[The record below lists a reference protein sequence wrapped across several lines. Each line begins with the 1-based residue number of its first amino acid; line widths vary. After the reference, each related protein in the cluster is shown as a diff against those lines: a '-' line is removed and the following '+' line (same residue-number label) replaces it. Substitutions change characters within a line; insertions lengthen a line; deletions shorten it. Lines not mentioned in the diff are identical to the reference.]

1 LSDGVRNRPS
11 PDALLAQATAETRGK
26 LKIYLG
32 AAPGVGKTYEMLS
45 DARKK
50 CADGVDVVAGI
61 VETHGRIETR
71 QLCEEL
77 EILPRRKVPYKG
89 HELEEMDLD
98 ALLQRRPAIALVDEL
113 AHTNAEGSR
122 HPKRWMD
129 VEELIAAGID
139 VWTTLNI
146 QHVESLNDIVAR
158 ITRVRVRETV
168 PDAIIERAD
177 EIELIDLTP
186 DQLIERLR
194 EGKVYAPDQ
203 ARRAMRHYFAPGN
216 LSALR
221 ELAMRRAAD
230 RIDLQVR
237 GFRQA
242 QGETVAWAANERVLV
257 CVDEREAAPEVVRH
271 AKRLADRARASWLAV
286 HVQTHRDR
294 ALSAAAR
301 KRINDTLLLATR
313 LGAETATLPGDRVSE
328 TILTFASEQNVTQIV
343 VGKAK
348 RPLLFTAIFG
358 SVVGDLINH
367 SETIAVHV
375 VPEEIASA
383 KRQKLGV
390 VLPSSTLTA
399 RGVVEA
405 AVATA
410 VAVAVALPLDRW
422 LSVPNLGFVFLGPV
436 LISALRS
443 GLWPALMA
451 ALFSVLSYDY
461 LFTEPRFNF
470 TVHDPQAVVSLIAFS
485 AAAIVVSSLAA
496 RGRDQTL
503 AARTEARTSR
513 ELLGLARGLAA
524 VAGEDEVARTLAG
537 YTARAFDA
545 ECAVFARVGLSGLR
559 LAATAPGTPSL
570 TDADMAAAHWTMD
583 KGTPAGKG
591 TDTLSGVPWF
601 FIPLRTARLF
611 SGVLAIAREAELSPG
626 ERRRMDAMADQGASA
641 LERAHIARAFEEARV
656 EMDAEKLRATMLA
669 SLSHDLKTPIAGIL
683 GAVSSLRAYGERH
696 DPATR
701 AELLAG
707 IESEADRMQRYVV
720 KLLDMTRLDAGGVKA
735 RLEALE
741 VSDIVSSVMK
751 RAAALA
757 EGGRLV
763 AEVEPGLPMVKG
775 DGALL
780 HQALLNLVEN
790 AVLHGGKGTVTVKA
804 RLRDGGAME
813 FVVLDEGPGLPPDGE
828 TKLFEKFWRGENT
841 AAGGTGLGLPIVKGF
856 AGLMGASVSAR
867 NRRDGKGAVF
877 TLTFPKSAV
886 LS

>member
-1 LSDGVRNRPS
+1 LSDTVRNRPS
-11 PDALLAQATAETRGK
+11 PDALLAQAEAEARGK

-50 CADGVDVVAGI
+50 CIDGVDVVAGI
-61 VETHGRIETR
+61 VETHGRIETK
-71 QLCEEL
+71 QLCEDL
-77 EILPRRKVPYKG
+77 KILPRRKVAYRG
-89 HELEEMDLD
+89 RELEEMDLD
-98 ALLQRRPAIALVDEL
+98 ALLHRRPAIALVDEL
-113 AHTNAEGSR
+113 AHSNAEGSR

-129 VEELIAAGID
+129 VEELLAAGID

-230 RIDLQVR
+230 RIDVQVR
-237 GFRQA
+237 SFRQA
-242 QGETVAWAANERVLV
+242 QGETASWAANERILV
-257 CVDEREAAPEVVRH
+257 CIDERDAAEAVVRH

-286 HVQTHRDR
+286 HVQTGRDR
-294 ALSAAAR
+294 ALSVAERAR
-301 KRINDTLLLATR
+301 VNEALRLATR
-313 LGAETATLPGDRVSE
+313 LGAESATLPGDRVAE
-328 TILTFASEQNVTQIV
+328 TVLAYASEQNVTQIV

-348 RPLLFTAIFG
+348 RPLWFSAIFG

-367 SETIAVHV
+367 SESIAVHV

-383 KRQKLGV
+383 KPQKIGAV
-390 VLPSSTLTA
+390 PSSALTP
-399 RGVVEA
+399 RGLIEA
-405 AVATA
+405 SVATTAAIA
-410 VAVAVALPLDRW
+410 VAVPLDRW
-422 LSVPNLGFVFLGPV
+422 LGVPNLGLIFLAPV
-436 LISALRS
+436 LLSALRS
-443 GLWPALMA
+443 GLWPALVT
-451 ALFSVLSYDY
+451 ALFSVLAYDFF
-461 LFTEPRFNF
+461 FTAPRMSFS
-470 TVHDPQAVVSLIAFS
+470 VHDPQAIVSLIVFG

-496 RGRDQTL
+496 QARDQTL

-513 ELLGLARGLAA
+513 ELLGLARALAA
-524 VAGEDEVARTLAG
+524 VASEDEVARILAS

-545 ECAVFARVGLSGLR
+545 DCVVFARVGLSGLR
-559 LAATAPGTPSL
+559 LAATAPGTPTL
-570 TDADMAAAHWTMD
+570 TDADMAAVHWTMD

-591 TDTLSGVPWF
+591 TDTLSGVRWL

-611 SGVLAIAREAELSPG
+611 SGVLAIARDAELSPA

-641 LERAHIARAFEEARV
+641 LERSHIARAFEEARV

-696 DPATR
+696 DPETQ

-751 RAAALA
+751 RAATISD
-757 EGGRLV
+757 GVRLV

-790 AVLHGGKGTVTVKA
+790 AVLHGGTGTVTV
-804 RLRDGGAME
+804 RVRMHDGAME

-828 TKLFEKFWRGENT
+828 AKLFEKFWRGHNT

-856 AGLMGASVSAR
+856 AGLMGASISAH
-867 NRRDGKGAVF
+867 NRSDGKGAVF
-877 TLTFPKSAV
+877 TLIFPNSAV

>member
-1 LSDGVRNRPS
+1 LSDTVKNRPS
-11 PDALLAQATAETRGK
+11 PDALLAQAEAEARGK

-32 AAPGVGKTYEMLS
+32 AAPGVGKTYEMLA

-50 CADGVDVVAGI
+50 RADGVDVVAGI
-61 VETHGRIETR
+61 VETHGRIETK
-71 QLCEEL
+71 QLCEHL
-77 EILPRRKVPYKG
+77 DILPRRHVPYKG
-89 HELEEMDLD
+89 RELEEMDLD

-177 EIELIDLTP
+177 EIELVDLTP

-230 RIDLQVR
+230 RIDIQVR

-242 QGETVAWAANERVLV
+242 QGETASWAANERILV
-257 CVDEREAAPEVVRH
+257 CVDEREAAVEVVRH

-286 HVQTHRDR
+286 HVQTGRDR
-294 ALSAAAR
+294 ALSVAERAR
-301 KRINDTLLLATR
+301 VNEALRLATR
-313 LGAETATLPGDRVSE
+313 LGAESATLPGDRVPE
-328 TILTFASEQNVTQIV
+328 TILAYASEQNVTQIV
-343 VGKAK
+343 VGKAR
-348 RPLLFTAIFG
+348 RPLWFTAVFG
-358 SVVGDLINH
+358 SVVGDLINR
-367 SETIAVHV
+367 SESIAVHV
-375 VPEEIASA
+375 VPEEMSSA
-383 KRQKLGV
+383 KRRKIGAV
-390 VLPSSTLTA
+390 VPSSALTPS
-399 RGVVEA
+399 GLIETVIGTSA
-405 AVATA
+405 AIA
-410 VAVAVALPLDRW
+410 VAVPLDHW
-422 LSVPNLGFVFLGPV
+422 LGVPNLGLIFLAPV

-443 GLWPALMA
+443 GLWPALVT
-451 ALFSVLSYDY
+451 ALLNVLAYDFF
-461 LFTEPRFNF
+461 FTEPRMSFS
-470 TVHDPQAVVSLIAFS
+470 VHDPQAIVSLMAFGG
-485 AAAIVVSSLAA
+485 AAVVVSSLAA
-496 RGRDQTL
+496 QARDQTL

-524 VAGEDEVARTLAG
+524 VAGEDDVARTLAG

-559 LAATAPGTPSL
+559 LAATAPGTPTL
-570 TDADMAAAHWTMD
+570 TDADMAAVHWTMD
-583 KGTPAGKG
+583 KATPAGKG
-591 TDTLSGVPWF
+591 TDTLSGVRWL

-611 SGVLAIAREAELSPG
+611 SGVLAIAREAELSPA
-626 ERRRMDAMADQGASA
+626 ERQRMDAMADQGASA

-683 GAVSSLRAYGERH
+683 GAASSLRAYGERH
-696 DPATR
+696 DAATQ
-701 AELLAG
+701 AELLAS

-735 RLEALE
+735 KLEALE
-741 VSDIVSSVMK
+741 ISDIVSSVIK
-751 RAAALA
+751 RAANITD
-757 EGGRLV
+757 EVRLV
-763 AEVEPGLPMVKG
+763 SEVEPGLPMVKG

-790 AVLHGGKGTVTVKA
+790 AVLHGGKGAVTVRV
-804 RLRDGGAME
+804 RLRDGAIE
-813 FVVLDEGPGLPPDGE
+813 FLVLDEGPGLPADGAA
-828 TKLFEKFWRGENT
+828 KLFDKFWRGENT

-856 AGLMGASVSAR
+856 AGLMGASVTAH

-877 TLTFPKSAV
+877 VLTFPKTAV

>member
-1 LSDGVRNRPS
+1 LSDIVRSRPS
-11 PDALLAQATAETRGK
+11 PDALLAQAEAEARGK

-32 AAPGVGKTYEMLS
+32 AAPGVGKTYEMLA

-50 CADGVDVVAGI
+50 CAAGVDVVAGI

-71 QLCEEL
+71 QLCEDL
-77 EILPRRKVPYKG
+77 TILPRRKVAYKG
-89 HELEEMDLD
+89 RDLEEMDLD

-113 AHTNAEGSR
+113 AHTNVEGSR

-129 VEELIAAGID
+129 VEELLAAGID

-230 RIDLQVR
+230 RIDIQVR
-237 GFRQA
+237 SLRQA
-242 QGETVAWAANERVLV
+242 QGETASWAAHERILV
-257 CVDEREAAPEVVRH
+257 CVDERQGAVEVVRH

-286 HVQTHRDR
+286 HVQTGRDR
-294 ALSAAAR
+294 ALSVAERAR
-301 KRINDTLLLATR
+301 VNEALRLATR
-313 LGAETATLPGDRVSE
+313 LGAETATLPGDRVSD
-328 TILTFASEQNVTQIV
+328 TVLAYASEQNVTQIV

-348 RPLLFTAIFG
+348 RPLWFTAVFG

-367 SETIAVHV
+367 SESIAVHV
-375 VPEEIASA
+375 VPEEISSA
-383 KRQKLGV
+383 KRQKIGAV
-390 VLPSSTLTA
+390 FPSSALTPS
-399 RGVVEA
+399 GLIEA
-405 AVATA
+405 AVGTVAAIAIA
-410 VAVAVALPLDRW
+410 VPLDRW
-422 LSVPNLGFVFLGPV
+422 LGVPNLGLIFLAPV

-443 GLWPALMA
+443 GLWPALVA
-451 ALFSVLSYDY
+451 ALFSVLAYDFF
-461 LFTEPRFNF
+461 FTEPRMTF
-470 TVHDPQAVVSLIAFS
+470 TVRDPQAIVSLIAFG

-496 RGRDQTL
+496 QARDQTL

-524 VAGEDEVARTLAG
+524 VAGEDEVARTLAS

-559 LAATAPGTPSL
+559 LAATAPGTPTL
-570 TDADMAAAHWTMD
+570 TDADMAAVHWTAD
-583 KGTPAGKG
+583 KGIPAGKG
-591 TDTLSGVPWF
+591 TDTLSGVRWF

-611 SGVLAIAREAELSPG
+611 SGVLAIAREAELSPA

-683 GAVSSLRAYGERH
+683 GAVSSLRAYGERY
-696 DPATR
+696 DAATQ
-701 AELLAG
+701 AELLAS
-707 IESEADRMQRYVV
+707 IESETDRMQRYVV
-720 KLLDMTRLDAGGVKA
+720 KLLDMTRLDAGGVNAK
-735 RLEALE
+735 LEALE

-751 RAAALA
+751 RAATIADGVA
-757 EGGRLV
+757 LV

-790 AVLHGGKGTVTVKA
+790 AVLHGGKGTVTVRV
-804 RLRDGGAME
+804 RLRDGAMD
-813 FVVLDEGPGLPPDGE
+813 FLVLDEGPGLPADGE
-828 TKLFEKFWRGENT
+828 TRVFEKFWRGENT
-841 AAGGTGLGLPIVKGF
+841 VAGGTGLGLPIVKGF
-856 AGLMGASVSAR
+856 AGLMGASVTAQ

-877 TLTFPKSAV
+877 TLTFPKTAV